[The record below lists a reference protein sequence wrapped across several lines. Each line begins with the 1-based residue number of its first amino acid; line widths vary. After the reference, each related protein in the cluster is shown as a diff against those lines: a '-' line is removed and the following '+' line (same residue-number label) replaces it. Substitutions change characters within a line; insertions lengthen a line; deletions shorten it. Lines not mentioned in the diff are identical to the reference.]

1 MLGYLLITSF
11 IPFIIIKTLRK
22 LTNKNWSIII
32 FWCFMI
38 IPIFES
44 FGFFQ
49 FYYSKLSILGFGE
62 SLSYMFLYLSFFL
75 LLPER
80 NKKFY
85 TIKYKNFFIIGLLC
99 FGVVMLRP
107 NYFLQFI
114 SFFLFL
120 GIYTFYNQRENKD
133 KLIKFFLIIIGFSPI
148 FLISLHNWYFGE
160 KFILLT
166 AASTIEENPRVSPKI
181 WINAMYDLLFFKL
194 NYDNWNIILKNLKTW
209 INYYE
214 IWLIIIYLNLWVGL
228 FRKNNYFLFRII
240 CLSLIISHITYL
252 FYAGDH
258 RYTYG
263 LWSMCLLIFF
273 RDFRYFYSKKIFVK
287 NFKKLEFNKDFSKS
301 FYNFLDPLK
310 N

>member
-1 MLGYLLITSF
+1 MV
-11 IPFIIIKTLRK
+11 
-22 LTNKNWSIII
+22 
-32 FWCFMI
+32 

-166 AASTIEENPRVSPKI
+166 AASTIEENLRVSPKI

-194 NYDNWNIILKNLKTW
+194 NYDNWNIILKNLKSW
-209 INYYE
+209 
-214 IWLIIIYLNLWVGL
+214 
-228 FRKNNYFLFRII
+228 
-240 CLSLIISHITYL
+240 
-252 FYAGDH
+252 
-258 RYTYG
+258 
-263 LWSMCLLIFF
+263 
-273 RDFRYFYSKKIFVK
+273 KK
-287 NFKKLEFNKDFSKS
+287 EH
-301 FYNFLDPLK
+301 
-310 N
+310 